1 MTLNRV
7 VVDLAKT
14 FEQGQAYV
22 ACKIHRFNIIT
33 FLILTLFSV
42 SRARSLD
49 GLKVESFPQRAQSS
63 GNVQVKE
70 FLREK
75 FGIE

>member
-1 MTLNRV
+1 M
-7 VVDLAKT
+7 
-14 FEQGQAYV
+14 
-22 ACKIHRFNIIT
+22 
-33 FLILTLFSV
+33 LTLFLV

-49 GLKVESFPQRAQSS
+49 GLKVESFPQRAQST
-63 GNVQVKE
+63 GNAQVKE

>member
-7 VVDLAKT
+7 VVDLSKS

-22 ACKIHRFNIIT
+22 A
-33 FLILTLFSV
+33 L

-49 GLKVESFPQRAQSS
+49 GLKVLSFPKTAQGK
-63 GNVQVKE
+63 GNEQVKE

>member
-22 ACKIHRFNIIT
+22 ACKVYRFNPIPFT
-33 FLILTLFSV
+33 MLTLFLV

-49 GLKVESFPQRAQSS
+49 GLKVESFPQRAQST
-63 GNVQVKE
+63 GNAQVKE

>member
-7 VVDLAKT
+7 VVNLSKS

-22 ACKIHRFNIIT
+22 ARKFTCCLLGWKI
-33 FLILTLFSV
+33 LIVSSV
-42 SRARSLD
+42 SRARSLE
-49 GLKVESFPQRAQSS
+49 GLKVESFPATAQGK
-63 GNVQVKE
+63 GNPQVKE

-75 FGIE
+75 FGIGV

>member
-7 VVDLAKT
+7 VVNLSKS

-22 ACKIHRFNIIT
+22 ACEY
-33 FLILTLFSV
+33 LIPIYLVLELIFPTV
-42 SRARSLD
+42 SRARSLE
-49 GLKVESFPQRAQSS
+49 GLKVESFPRSAQGS
-63 GNVQVKE
+63 GNKQVKE

-75 FGIE
+75 FGI